1 MIEKI
6 VNIYSLKLD
15 NRKSSYIYSLKK
27 NDDYL
32 GFEYYILTK
41 NKKEEP
47 IIYEITDI
55 ITLLQS
61 ANISLTPINKNSP
74 NPEYQMFLN
83 ELSIALN
90 NQQIKKEKN
99 RK

>member
-74 NPEYQMFLN
+74 KYQMFLK